1 MRVSTLGIYNRY
13 LSNIIKHE
21 NRIEK
26 YTQQLSSGKKIT
38 LPSDAP
44 VDNDRALKLKSLNK
58 ELEGFLKNIKIVRNT
73 QNIAEQTLTN
83 ITDTAVEARAEIIR
97 LLNTGVIDEEDA
109 NIIDEYLQSLK
120 NYIIGQANVKIGNS
134 SLFAGNDTKTTPFNS
149 DGTYNGSN
157 EETTVPIAKN
167 LELNINFDGEKN
179 LGVFEITDKDTNT
192 TSKKMAIVAAI
203 DKISEIIR
211 SGDLSQLNQPKFEID
226 GKDYTALELFDLGH
240 TKVLESR
247 SILGSQEKALDDL
260 KEQHDNMMVNFSE
273 LTSKLEDAEFTEVII
288 ELEKAKTTYE
298 ATLASFIQNKD
309 LSLLNY
315 FK

>member
-13 LSNIIKHE
+13 LSNVIKHE

-26 YTQQLSSGKKIT
+26 YTQQLSSGKKIL

-58 ELEGFLKNIKIVRNT
+58 EIEGYLKNIKIVRNT
-73 QNIAEQTLTN
+73 QNIAEQSLTN
-83 ITDTAVEARAEIIR
+83 ITDTAVEARAEIVR

-134 SLFAGNDTKTTPFNS
+134 SLFAGTDTKVTPFNS

-192 TSKKMAIVAAI
+192 TTKKMAIVAAI
-203 DKISEIIR
+203 DKISEIIQ
-211 SGDLSQLNQPKFEID
+211 SGDLSQLNQPKFEIN
-226 GKDYTALELFDLGH
+226 GKDYTVLDLFDLGH
-240 TKVLESR
+240 TKILESR

-260 KEQHDNMMVNFSE
+260 KEQHDNMAVNFSE
-273 LTSKLEDAEFTEVII
+273 LTSKLEDSEFSEVVI